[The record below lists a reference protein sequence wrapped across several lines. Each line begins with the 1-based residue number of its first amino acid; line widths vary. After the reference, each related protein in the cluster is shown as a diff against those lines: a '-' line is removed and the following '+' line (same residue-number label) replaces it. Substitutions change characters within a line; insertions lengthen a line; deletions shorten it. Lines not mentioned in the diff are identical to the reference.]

1 MQEVDGDS
9 IVMLQKAGTVEQLS
23 ICGFNTIK
31 KQMKF
36 KKAVMLFECDSS
48 STPSAADSGLT
59 VNVKD
64 EKFEVSSKRH
74 KLTKT
79 ELNQLPAEEKRL
91 YLRM

>member
-1 MQEVDGDS
+1 MDGDS
-9 IVMLQKAGTVEQLS
+9 IVMLQKAGTIEQLN

-36 KKAVMLFECDSS
+36 KKAVMLLECDSS

-59 VNVKD
+59 VNAN
-64 EKFEVSSKRH
+64 EKFKVSSKRH

-79 ELNQLPAEEKRL
+79 ELNQLPAKEKRL

>member
-1 MQEVDGDS
+1 MDGDS
-9 IVMLQKAGTVEQLS
+9 IVMLQKAGTIEQLS

-36 KKAVMLFECDSS
+36 KKAVMLLECDSS
-48 STPSAADSGLT
+48 STPSAADSGFT
-59 VNVKD
+59 VNANY
-64 EKFEVSSKRH
+64 EKFKISSKCH